1 MSTAIQRR
9 RGTTAQH
16 SSFTGLNGE
25 LTVDTDKEVVVV
37 HDGATAGGY
46 PQMRENGSNS
56 ALALGSAGTPSL
68 KFTGDTNTGI
78 YSPGADQVAIST
90 NGTGRLF
97 VDANGRAGINTTPD
111 GTSSFAVKALTDAT
125 NGGLNIISV
134 DGNGAVI
141 SRLNDGGLTFRNG
154 GSERMR
160 LTSTGALGLGTS
172 SPSQPIHLRVDQ
184 AAYTWSRIDNQ
195 SSSSSAYSGL
205 MLAANGNTWG
215 LVNGSTA
222 ANSNSL
228 AFVLDAGGGNSEKM
242 RLDSSGR
249 VGIGTT
255 NPGAQNTATPLVV
268 GNTSANNGITILT
281 GTLNDGVLNFNDG
294 DNTSLRG
301 YLIYE
306 HSTDSLRF
314 GANGSERG
322 RFDSSGRLLVG
333 TSSTSKQTRV
343 LVQGNSGGGQ
353 TAEIIFAA
361 DSSSPGGGL
370 GNIYFSDNS
379 HNTAATIAAVRDGG
393 TWTSGSSHPVSLQ
406 FYTTA
411 NGASSPT
418 ERMRITQAGF
428 LKASN
433 NATYN
438 DNAGTYHEFVSSVNA
453 VNILQ
458 RQNNTSFTN
467 VMFKQG
473 IYRAASNLF
482 DFIAADSGDGSTNPF
497 NDREF
502 TLRGDGQAYADG
514 SWNGG
519 GADYAE
525 YFEWSDGNPDE
536 EDRRG
541 ISVVLDGS
549 QIRPAAD
556 GEDPIGVISGNPSV
570 VGDAAW
576 NKWSGKY
583 LRDDYG
589 TYIQEDYEVVN
600 DEGETVIQQRRKL
613 NPAYDPDQQYVNRE
627 DRPEWDCVGLMGK
640 LRIRKGQV
648 TGARWIKMRDVSD
661 SVEEWLVR

>member
-1 MSTAIQRR
+1 
-9 RGTTAQH
+9 
-16 SSFTGLNGE
+16 
-25 LTVDTDKEVVVV
+25 
-37 HDGATAGGY
+37 
-46 PQMRENGSNS
+46 
-56 ALALGSAGTPSL
+56 
-68 KFTGDTNTGI
+68 
-78 YSPGADQVAIST
+78 
-90 NGTGRLF
+90 
-97 VDANGRAGINTTPD
+97 
-111 GTSSFAVKALTDAT
+111 
-125 NGGLNIISV
+125 
-134 DGNGAVI
+134 
-141 SRLNDGGLTFRNG
+141 
-154 GSERMR
+154 
-160 LTSTGALGLGTS
+160 
-172 SPSQPIHLRVDQ
+172 
-184 AAYTWSRIDNQ
+184 
-195 SSSSSAYSGL
+195 